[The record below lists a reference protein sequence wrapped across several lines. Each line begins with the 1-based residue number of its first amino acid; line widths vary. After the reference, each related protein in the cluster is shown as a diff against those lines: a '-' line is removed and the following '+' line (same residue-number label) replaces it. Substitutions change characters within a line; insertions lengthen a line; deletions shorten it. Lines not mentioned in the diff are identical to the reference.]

1 MKTTKYCAA
10 GVKVL
15 TQVSLDTTPEK
26 LFLAPLDKTPQNSYK
41 TWSLV
46 GCLRYTKFCWV
57 GKNINIFMKPTNAPT
72 QGQPN
77 PRKIRFN
84 SGNWVTFSH
93 SK

>member
-72 QGQPN
+72 QG
-77 PRKIRFN
+77 
-84 SGNWVTFSH
+84 
-93 SK
+93 